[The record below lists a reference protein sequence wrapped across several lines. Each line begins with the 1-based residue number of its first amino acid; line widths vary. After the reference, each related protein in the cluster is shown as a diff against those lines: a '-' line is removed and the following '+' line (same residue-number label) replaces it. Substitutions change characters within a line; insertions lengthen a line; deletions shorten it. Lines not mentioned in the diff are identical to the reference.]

1 MTSAEWEMWVRYSQ
15 DAQPANEAE
24 AEAFERF
31 RRSDDR
37 AWARYEVEQQ
47 AWDRYMRGQEPA
59 NDGQAHWIE
68 IFRQAGEPP
77 EPHWLEGYW
86 KEREACERFLDGKP
100 PRNADEQQR
109 FARFGQE
116 LADTG
121 YSLHRRDESRG
132 GADSDTGRMPVA
144 DSTPHHDRNDGP
156 GSAHSSPGIWEQGQ
170 RSAHSQQ
177 RQGDAEAELE
187 AGA

>member
-31 RRSDDR
+31 RRSDER

-59 NDGQAHWIE
+59 NDEQAHWIE

-77 EPHWLEGYW
+77 DPHWLEGYW
-86 KEREACERFLDGKP
+86 KEKEACERYPGRQAAQDTLTSSSGSPDSVRNLRILATPCTRDRRTPRLRSGSKSRVQRTAGRCKP
-100 PRNADEQQR
+100 MRIWMRNPKQERDPRVSHLVKKADVW
-109 FARFGQE
+109 G
-116 LADTG
+116 T
-121 YSLHRRDESRG
+121 
-132 GADSDTGRMPVA
+132 
-144 DSTPHHDRNDGP
+144 
-156 GSAHSSPGIWEQGQ
+156 
-170 RSAHSQQ
+170 
-177 RQGDAEAELE
+177 
-187 AGA
+187 